1 MRKDKCFFTCIS
13 LLLHQPLAR
22 RASQTGAT
30 FNYLLVNRPPDTCK
44 NKAGVRGAG
53 AVSLPA
59 PHSTPHD
66 PALGLPRSRRGQAG
80 PELPEERRGERGRAG
95 LGRARGCAGQHQAF
109 PAVPRAQR
117 VLSSRTY
124 RNIFQRIRGDHALFF
139 PLRRPI
145 RLSVP
150 VPPPLYFPQLLPGS
164 TPPPPSSPLS
174 CLLMHLQDADSFKLR
189 RISFW
194 EVKPSSSSCSEESA
208 SDGNTG

>member
-1 MRKDKCFFTCIS
+1 MLSLPLFSLLYYFIFLMKKDKCFFTCIS

-80 PELPEERRGERGRAG
+80 PELPEERRGEEGRAG
-95 LGRARGCAGQHQAF
+95 PGRAGPGQGVRGAASG
-109 PAVPRAQR
+109 
-117 VLSSRTY
+117 
-124 RNIFQRIRGDHALFF
+124 
-139 PLRRPI
+139 
-145 RLSVP
+145 
-150 VPPPLYFPQLLPGS
+150 LPGRPQGTKGS
-164 TPPPPSSPLS
+164 FFA
-174 CLLMHLQDADSFKLR
+174 HLPGHFSKD
-189 RISFW
+189 
-194 EVKPSSSSCSEESA
+194 
-208 SDGNTG
+208 